1 MLLRSS
7 ELQRCVEHGRVLPDI
22 VVLAGLVHIL
32 GTVEEALDVKAD
44 ASSQREADFTEDG
57 ETSADT
63 VRYSVLRPAL
73 LDGQFLEECL
83 VLHVRVRDR
92 DDFDVDARELLQG
105 VVDDHEVRHRVER
118 ATRLRDDEQQDLE
131 IALLMILEDL
141 GLVLEVMDEVA
152 RAARVDVVAA
162 EVDLREAIALFLR
175 ELIPVSAA
183 LHVEEDFIAEVR
195 AADTHR
201 DDDIDVVLDVV
212 RQFLQVL

>member
-1 MLLRSS
+1 
-7 ELQRCVEHGRVLPDI
+7 
-22 VVLAGLVHIL
+22 
-32 GTVEEALDVKAD
+32 
-44 ASSQREADFTEDG
+44 
-57 ETSADT
+57 
-63 VRYSVLRPAL
+63 
-73 LDGQFLEECL
+73 
-83 VLHVRVRDR
+83 
-92 DDFDVDARELLQG
+92 
-105 VVDDHEVRHRVER
+105 
-118 ATRLRDDEQQDLE
+118 
-131 IALLMILEDL
+131 
-141 GLVLEVMDEVA
+141 MDEVA